1 MNNKV
6 REYRKKRKMSQEKLA
21 EISGISR
28 TTLSDIEC
36 QKKTV
41 TTNLTMQKIADA
53 LGVKV
58 TTIFY
63 V

>member
-6 REYRKKRKMSQEKLA
+6 REYREKRKMSQEKLA

-41 TTNLTMQKIADA
+41 TTNVTMQKIADA